1 MNSLLLIPL
10 NRCTYIRTKE
20 KQKGFDS
27 MNIKQAKEQVKNTV
41 KVYLKK
47 NRFGDY
53 VIPANKQR
61 PVFLMGPPGIGKTE
75 IMSQVASELGIGLLS
90 YSMTHHTRQSAI
102 GLPIIKKKIYDGKE
116 YDVSEYTMS
125 EIIASVH
132 NMIEET
138 GKKTGILFL
147 DEINCVSETL
157 SPIMLQFLQY
167 KVFGGHTIPEGWIVV
182 TAGNP
187 PEYNNSVHEFDT
199 VTWDRLKRIDIEP
212 DFDVWKEYAY
222 EVGVHPAIIT
232 YLETKTSNFYKIET
246 TVDGKTFVTARGWD
260 DLSRIIKE
268 YEEEGIIVDKDLIS
282 QYLHND
288 KISRD
293 FAVYYDLYK
302 KYKSDYHIEDI
313 ITGRYTDELVERA
326 NEASYDEKFS
336 IVGLLIEKLGDDA
349 KRIMT
354 MQRVFEELV
363 RKLKVFKDRNDVNII
378 DEIETMIKDIKETI
392 SNEKRSHSLSE
403 RDQENLNMQ
412 SELLTKYIGAI
423 KSLPSAKPYDAL
435 ALAFNKDSGDHKKNV
450 VKVKEHYTNAFN
462 FGDSAFGDDSQQMLI
477 MCTEMVANTH
487 ISTYIATM
495 GCEEYFNHDDLLMFH
510 KRNIEIIKD
519 LNALKELRGDNAQE
533 EDGDGDGDL
542 YM

>member
-1 MNSLLLIPL
+1 
-10 NRCTYIRTKE
+10 
-20 KQKGFDS
+20 

-41 KVYLKK
+41 KAYLKTD
-47 NRFGDY
+47 RFGRY
-53 VIPANKQR
+53 IIPTHKQR

-102 GLPIIKKKIYDGKE
+102 GLPIIKKRVYDGKE

-132 NMIEET
+132 NMIEAT

-167 KVFGGHTIPEGWIVV
+167 KVFGGHTVPEGWIVV

-187 PEYNNSVHEFDT
+187 PEYNKSVKEFDT

-212 DFDVWKEYAY
+212 DFEIWKEYAY
-222 EVGVHPAIIT
+222 EVGVHPSIIT
-232 YLETKTSNFYKIET
+232 YLETKTGNFYKVEQ

-260 DLSRIIKE
+260 DLSRLITL
-268 YEEEGIIVDKDLIS
+268 YEEMGIKVDKDVIS

-288 KISRD
+288 KIARD

-313 ITGRYTDELVERA
+313 VSGKYSEALIERA
-326 NEASYDEKFS
+326 NKASYDEKFS
-336 IVGLLIEKLGDDA
+336 IVGLLIEKLGEDA
-349 KRIMT
+349 KSVMK
-354 MQRVFEELV
+354 MENVLV
-363 RKLKVFKDRNDVNII
+363 SLMGKLKALASSDDVISKMEGMIN
-378 DEIETMIKDIKETI
+378 EITDNI
-392 SNEKRSHSLSE
+392 SNERRSNSLSSKE
-403 RDQENLNMQ
+403 YDNLLQ
-412 SELLTKYIGAI
+412 SKELLQKYIEAA
-423 KSLPSAKPYDAL
+423 KLLPAAPYEAVKI
-435 ALAFNKDSGDHKKNV
+435 AFNKDAKAHKEHCE
-450 VKVKEHYTNAFN
+450 KVKKHYSNTFK
-462 FGDSAFGDDSQQMLI
+462 FGDAAFGNDSQQMLI
-477 MCTEMVANTH
+477 LCTEMVANTH
-487 ISTYIATM
+487 ISIYIATKS
-495 GCEEYFNHDDLLMFH
+495 CEEYFAHDDLLMFH

-519 LNALKELRGDNAQE
+519 LTALKELKGDDQE
-533 EDGDGDGDL
+533 DADL
-542 YM
+542 MM